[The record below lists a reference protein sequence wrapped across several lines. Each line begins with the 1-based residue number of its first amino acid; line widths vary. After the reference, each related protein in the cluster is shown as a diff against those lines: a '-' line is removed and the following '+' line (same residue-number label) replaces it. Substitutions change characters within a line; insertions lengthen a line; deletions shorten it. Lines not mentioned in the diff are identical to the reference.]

1 MIADFSFPHPKVR
14 YCSGGKSTTS
24 FGESNFNVEAKVEP
38 VIRMSH
44 ENISV
49 IFQKL
54 QICPSSSV
62 FVYLSHKAQVECQLI
77 CLLHPVMHF
86 QNQNKIQNSGANL
99 QKKSATEMFSR
110 LILITGSS
118 QSLDQKLC

>member
-1 MIADFSFPHPKVR
+1 MAGTGEPSRGVVQQATSSRPHR
-14 YCSGGKSTTS
+14 YIHTLVIQATVPTGLFTLFKL
-24 FGESNFNVEAKVEP
+24 EP

-62 FVYLSHKAQVECQLI
+62 FVYLSHKAQVECQPR
-77 CLLHPVMHF
+77 CLLHSVMQF
-86 QNQNKIQNSGANL
+86 QNQNKFQTTGAYL
-99 QKKSATEMFSR
+99 Q
-110 LILITGSS
+110 
-118 QSLDQKLC
+118 